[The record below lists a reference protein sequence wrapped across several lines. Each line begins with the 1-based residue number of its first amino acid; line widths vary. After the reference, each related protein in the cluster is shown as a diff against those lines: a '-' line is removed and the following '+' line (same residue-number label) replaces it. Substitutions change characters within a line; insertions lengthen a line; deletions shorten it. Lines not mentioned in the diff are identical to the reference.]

1 MKSRAVLSR
10 DMARCVFLPQG
21 QINRPFSLGPGGVKK
36 SPTRHRPVSS
46 RNGLASL
53 VHEKAPPRSLQVLF
67 LHLGRGLLLV
77 NGNLSLLSAGM
88 DHDVNAVRDECG
100 RDIAV
105 TSE

>member
-1 MKSRAVLSR
+1 
-10 DMARCVFLPQG
+10 
-21 QINRPFSLGPGGVKK
+21 
-36 SPTRHRPVSS
+36 
-46 RNGLASL
+46 
-53 VHEKAPPRSLQVLF
+53 
-67 LHLGRGLLLV
+67 V